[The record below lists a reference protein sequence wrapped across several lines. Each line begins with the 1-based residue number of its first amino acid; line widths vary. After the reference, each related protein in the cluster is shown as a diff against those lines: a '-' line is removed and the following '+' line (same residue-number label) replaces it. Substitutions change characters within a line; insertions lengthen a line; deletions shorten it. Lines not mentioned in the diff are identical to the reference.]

1 MLGIR
6 FENGQKAGNGDLSL
20 LIAKLKRLRR
30 HLFKCVKFF
39 LPLGQT
45 FPPPRDSFHC
55 PKITGSQL
63 LHLTNGLLQPNH
75 GRKLCGPLIHSLIKR
90 VSRNFTVS
98 NRPDLSR
105 YRRFLGHNS
114 DFIPDE
120 AIRDTKFKSPHKNC
134 FPLISKLLSES
145 LKVGDIFP
153 LWFCNER
160 CLREACSARF
170 LDSDKRNSLL
180 QIGFGNNF
188 SPLLLCHLE
197 IDLELHR
204 FLFTLSLSL
213 QSRNLV
219 INSYF

>member
-1 MLGIR
+1 MRQVFSSSGANIP
-6 FENGQKAGNGDLSL
+6 
-20 LIAKLKRLRR
+20 
-30 HLFKCVKFF
+30 
-39 LPLGQT
+39 PL
-45 FPPPRDSFHC
+45 PPRDSFHC

-105 YRRFLGHNS
+105 YRRFMGHKS

-145 LKVGDIFP
+145 LKVGDISHFGSVTNVVREKVA
-153 LWFCNER
+153 LHVSWIRTNEIHS
-160 CLREACSARF
+160 CK
-170 LDSDKRNSLL
+170 SD
-180 QIGFGNNF
+180 
-188 SPLLLCHLE
+188 LE
-197 IDLELHR
+197 IISPP
-204 FLFTLSLSL
+204 FSF
-213 QSRNLV
+213 V
-219 INSYF
+219 ISKST